1 MKIKLRNIKKWKKI
15 DPDELLKAYE
25 ARTPK
30 AEPTFK
36 DEAAWVDDMNRLA
49 GKQERQSHIRT
60 KESADPD
67 KLKFLAAYGEY
78 HPRTYIDLSR
88 EEIGRI
94 ATKIETDVATKKLAK
109 VRDTFKKVI
118 LANKTKY
125 LTKPAKPEIGATD
138 WVSDSPVLTK
148 AILNIRKST
157 QPKLVLTPAGK
168 AKDIKRISA
177 EASAIKIGRQ
187 RAETFKTEAAKSGY
201 SVERIGDLEKQ
212 FVKRTRKGMVKAPVT
227 SETAIELGFPGKGT
241 GYDPFGVGT
250 ANEILIEFGKQ
261 AKGSPKIRHPFQ
273 PKDYAYG
280 EYDYKFKADVQKWKS
295 LPIIQ
300 GVKGT
305 KIKQKGKKISK
316 EQINIGA
323 IVDPG
328 GKVKFITPMGSE
340 AKGLIGG
347 QASRYLKEEGGGYS
361 RITPYTGRVVSSKE
375 VQKQK
380 TQWYE
385 GQQKRIAKIPKSETR
400 YSITK
405 SGWTKANKRLES
417 EFLKGLQKKKGPF
430 FWE

>member
-1 MKIKLRNIKKWKKI
+1 MKIKLRNIKKWKQI

-30 AEPTFK
+30 AEPTIK

-148 AILNIRKST
+148 AILNIREST

-201 SVERIGDLEKQ
+201 SVERIGDLEKK
-212 FVKRTRKGMVKAPVT
+212 FLKKSKLIKAPVT
-227 SETAIELGFPGKGT
+227 SETAIEMGFPGKGA
-241 GYDPFGVGT
+241 GYDPYGVGT
-250 ANEILIEFGKQ
+250 ANEMLIEFGEQ
-261 AKGSPKIRHPFQ
+261 AKGSPKIRHPFR

-280 EYDYKFKADVQKWKS
+280 KYDYQFEKDVQKWKA
-295 LPIIQ
+295 LPILGPVVTKEIK
-300 GVKGT
+300 VKGKT
-305 KIKQKGKKISK
+305 YR
-316 EQINIGA
+316 
-323 IVDPG
+323 
-328 GKVKFITPMGSE
+328 KVKFTTPMAEG

-347 QASRYLKEEGGGYS
+347 QASRSLKEKGGGYS

-380 TQWYE
+380 TQWYK
-385 GQQKRIAKIPKSETR
+385 GQQERIAKIPKSETR

-405 SGWTKANKRLES
+405 SKWTKANKRLES
-417 EFLKGLQKKKGPF
+417 EFLKGLHRKKSPF
-430 FWE
+430 FWEQ